1 MYFRS
6 FPTIFYN
13 FDVNGERQLRAVT
26 DITANVRVR
35 KAVLEQVT
43 LYDEYDIQE
52 GETPEIISAKVY
64 GSPHYHWV
72 IMMINERYDALRD
85 FPMSQ
90 YTLDRYIDEEYP
102 NSRYQIHHYEDAT
115 GNTVNSDYPNAIGI
129 TNEAYE
135 YRLNESKRRIKIIA
149 PEYLARLTS
158 QLNAL
163 V

>member
-35 KAVLEQVT
+35 KAILDQVT

-52 GETPEIISAKVY
+52 GETPEIISSKIY
-64 GSPHYHWV
+64 GSPFYHWV
-72 IMMINERYDALRD
+72 IMLINERYDAQRD

-90 YTLDRYIDEEYP
+90 FVLDTYIDDKYP
-102 NSRYQIHHYEDAT
+102 GARYQIHHYEDAN
-115 GNTVNSDYPNAIGI
+115 GQTVNSDHPNAIGL
-129 TNEAYE
+129 TNEAVE
-135 YRLNESKRRIKIIA
+135 YRLNESKRRIKVIS
-149 PEYLARLTS
+149 PEYLARLTN

-163 V
+163 I